1 MKNIL
6 VIFLIIV
13 RSSTYSQGNL
23 QFNQVINTLMT
34 VNGSIYYNGSGSNS
48 TLTLTNTPTQLTVPV
63 GKVWKIESIYPLTTS
78 AFTCASG
85 FCDGNSL
92 SVKLALKVNG
102 QRVRAPV
109 MNEEII
115 TNNALWLSA
124 NQSINFQLYT
134 SPTTYQSVGNYT
146 GGNVN
151 VQFSIIEYNIIP

>member
-1 MKNIL
+1 MKNIVFL
-6 VIFLIIV
+6 LFLITNTLI
-13 RSSTYSQGNL
+13 YAQGNL

-78 AFTCASG
+78 AFTCSSG
-85 FCDGNSL
+85 FCDGQSL

-102 QRVRAPV
+102 QRVRTPL

-134 SPTTYQSVGNYT
+134 SATTYQSVGNYT